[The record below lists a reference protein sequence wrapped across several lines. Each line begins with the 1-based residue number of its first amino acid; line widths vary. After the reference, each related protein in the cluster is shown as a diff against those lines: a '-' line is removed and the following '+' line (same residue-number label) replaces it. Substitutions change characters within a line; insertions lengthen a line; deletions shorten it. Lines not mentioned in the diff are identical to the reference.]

1 MKGLGIEAKIT
12 FKHIYTMIVLGN
24 KIDDTNYISLHFL
37 ITVVGFSLYKSYYI
51 ISEQKTKYI
60 DVHRPL
66 SCKVVIKFAYIPF
79 RFVQ

>member
-1 MKGLGIEAKIT
+1 MKGLGIETNIT

-60 DVHRPL
+60 DVHR
-66 SCKVVIKFAYIPF
+66 I
-79 RFVQ
+79 FVALKKK